1 MHRKTPLVACVLAG
15 MLGVS
20 AASWPEIRTR
30 ALSSGPSIRG
40 TLTAAFADRQWPK
53 PKPGS
58 WQPPARSPDGLP
70 PVIKRINTRDKVV
83 FLTLDDGWETDQ
95 RLVDIVRRQRVPFM
109 TFLTEQAATGR
120 FQYFWAL
127 KNAGSPME
135 NHTISH
141 PNMATLSPAEQ
152 RRQICRSADTINRQL
167 GRRPQLLRPPF
178 GSYNRLTRQ
187 AARDCGM
194 KALLIWSAEF
204 YNGTHSPG
212 GVHNQFVRTD
222 GGTGF
227 RPGDIVLMHF
237 RKGVGRDFATLLG
250 WIRQQGFRPAPLQD
264 YLPVSLGGTAPDT
277 I

>member
-1 MHRKTPLVACVLAG
+1 MTSEPSLRATLA
-15 MLGVS
+15 
-20 AASWPEIRTR
+20 
-30 ALSSGPSIRG
+30 
-40 TLTAAFADRQWPK
+40 AAFADHQWPK
-53 PKPGS
+53 PKAGS
-58 WQPPARSPDGLP
+58 WRPPPRSADGLP
-70 PVIKRINTRDKVV
+70 PVIKQISTSEKVV
-83 FLTLDDGWETDQ
+83 FLTIDDGWETDRQ
-95 RLVDIVRRQRVPFM
+95 LVDIVRRHRVPVM

-120 FQYFWAL
+120 YQYFWAL

-141 PNMATLSPAEQ
+141 PNMAVLPPAEQ
-152 RRQICRSADTINRQL
+152 RRQICRSADAIDRQL
-167 GRRPQLLRPPF
+167 GRRPRLFRPPF
-178 GSYNRLTRQ
+178 GSYNDLTRQ

-204 YNGTHSPG
+204 YNGTYSPDG
-212 GVHNQFVRTD
+212 GFNRFVRTD

-237 RKGVGRDFATLLG
+237 RKGVGRDFTTLLG

-264 YLPVSLGGTAPDT
+264 YLPVSMGGTASDT